1 MLTFANIPQEFKDI
15 KVNDFDNEIYTSIE
29 ALNIASAARR
39 MAKNY
44 VIKFNTFK
52 EQGKGL
58 YFYSQTKGSGK
69 TMLAIA
75 IGNALI
81 NMYSIQVKF
90 LTTPDLFSEIKKTFD
105 SKSEYKESE
114 LLESIRSVEVL
125 ILDDIGTE
133 KQGGWVNEILYKILN
148 HRMTANL
155 VTIFTSNVHIS
166 KLQHDERI
174 TSRIEKMALP
184 VQMPEESIRKRLAHK
199 ENEELVN
206 LLLSK

>member
-1 MLTFANIPQEFKDI
+1 MLKFADIPKEFKDI
-15 KVNDFDNEIYTSIE
+15 KVNDFDNEIYSSIE
-29 ALNIASAARR
+29 ALNLASAARR

-44 VIKFNTFK
+44 ILNFDVFRS
-52 EQGKGL
+52 EGKGL
-58 YFYSQTKGSGK
+58 YFYSSTKGSGK

-81 NMYSIQVKF
+81 NVHGVQVKF
-90 LTTPDLFSEIKKTFD
+90 LTTPDLLSEIKRTYD
-105 SKSEYKESE
+105 AKSEYKESE
-114 LLESIRSVEVL
+114 LLESLKQVEVL
-125 ILDDIGTE
+125 ILDDIGVE
-133 KQGGWVNEILYKILN
+133 KQSGWMNEILYKILN

-184 VQMPEESIRKRLAHK
+184 VQMPEESIRRAIARK